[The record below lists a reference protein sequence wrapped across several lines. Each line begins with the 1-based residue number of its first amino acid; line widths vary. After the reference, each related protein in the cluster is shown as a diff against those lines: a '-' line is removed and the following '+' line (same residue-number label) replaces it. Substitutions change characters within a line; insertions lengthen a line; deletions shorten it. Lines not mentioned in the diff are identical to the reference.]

1 LSRGG
6 GHSTELGRRA
16 FSLVEILVVM
26 GLLTVIILGL
36 MAMFHQTQRAF
47 RLGMTQTD
55 VLESGR
61 IVTDM
66 MVRELEQMTPS
77 GLNGANFNSG
87 NFYSALING
96 GSPPFATPAVYT
108 PFLQPLP
115 GGNGQ
120 RMNLLDDVFFIIR
133 QNQTWTGIGYFVRSN
148 DNFAGVW
155 SPVGTLY
162 RFETN
167 ATVMD
172 FPYSASA
179 SSFFYGFKTA
189 AVPSPI
195 VPSGVRVSK
204 ILDGVIHFRVRAY
217 DINGNWINPNPEYF
231 NSNVST
237 NILGKYTLASS
248 LNPSLEA
255 NYFFYSNA
263 VPAFVELELGIL
275 EQQTLERYRSIPV
288 YTEQTNFLAH
298 QAAHVHLFRQRI
310 AIRNLD
316 PSAYQ

>member
-1 LSRGG
+1 
-6 GHSTELGRRA
+6 
-16 FSLVEILVVM
+16 
-26 GLLTVIILGL
+26 
-36 MAMFHQTQRAF
+36 
-47 RLGMTQTD
+47 
-55 VLESGR
+55 
-61 IVTDM
+61 
-66 MVRELEQMTPS
+66 MTPS

-96 GSPPFATPAVYT
+96 GSAPFATPAVYT

>member
-1 LSRGG
+1 
-6 GHSTELGRRA
+6 
-16 FSLVEILVVM
+16 
-26 GLLTVIILGL
+26 
-36 MAMFHQTQRAF
+36 
-47 RLGMTQTD
+47 
-55 VLESGR
+55 
-61 IVTDM
+61 

-96 GSPPFATPAVYT
+96 GSAPFATPAVYT